1 MKRKLKRKILRA
13 FDFAAL
19 FTILIGGSAADWT
32 PLKIVMPMILIPC
45 CYIGIRQWAEKR
57 AYEAQTEKA

>member
-32 PLKIVMPMILIPC
+32 PLPIVMALILIPC
-45 CYIGIRQWAEKR
+45 GYIGIRQWSER
-57 AYEAQTEKA
+57 VMHEAQTEKA

>member
-32 PLKIVMPMILIPC
+32 PLPIVMALILIPC
-45 CYIGIRQWAEKR
+45 GYIGIRQWAER
-57 AYEAQTEKA
+57 VMHEAQTEKA